1 MSQPINASRRALLR
15 HVSALSALGI
25 GMPLALNLATIG
37 AAAAQVAP
45 GTIKDYKAIVCLYL
59 AGGNDAHNTVI
70 ATDPTSMA
78 SYNMYRGAGTPDT
91 IALSAAEMLPITP
104 ITPQTGRTFAL
115 HPNLGPLR
123 DLFNQGRLGVVANV
137 GTLMAP
143 MTKLQ
148 FLSGAVPAPPALA
161 SHNSQSFQWQC
172 RQGIAGW
179 GNRMSELLMS
189 ANSVEVLSSISV
201 AGNSPF
207 LAGIRPAQLQVNS
220 DGIPPLNAF
229 VAPNLFGSTMAP
241 ATKLQL
247 LSGAVPAPPALASHN
262 SQSFQ
267 WQCRQGIAGWG
278 NRMSELLMS
287 ANSIEVLSS
296 ISVAGNSSF
305 LAGIRPAQLQVNSDG
320 IPPLNAFVAPN
331 LFGSTMAPA
340 ANRELMTR
348 NRTEPFAG
356 SQTAVVNRLLEA
368 QSALQHSMLPAGAG
382 GVAGAAVPNGLT
394 VGLQNIARVIGGHAT
409 SNVKRQV
416 FYVAIG
422 GFDTHS
428 ELLRFHGERMTVV
441 AAAMK
446 YFDDVLGAMNM
457 RDNVT
462 LFTGSDFGR
471 SLTTNHSGADHGWGG
486 HHFVMGGAVRGG
498 DIYGR
503 YPVIGSGTDDDIGR
517 GMLLPGLSIDQYAA
531 TIARWFG
538 LSESQLDDV
547 FPLLRNYGTHRNLG
561 FMKT

>member
-148 FLSGAVPAPPALA
+148 LLSGAVPAPPALA

-241 ATKLQL
+241 A
-247 LSGAVPAPPALASHN
+247 A
-262 SQSFQ
+262 
-267 WQCRQGIAGWG
+267 I
-278 NRMSELLMS
+278 
-287 ANSIEVLSS
+287 
-296 ISVAGNSSF
+296 
-305 LAGIRPAQLQVNSDG
+305 
-320 IPPLNAFVAPN
+320 
-331 LFGSTMAPA
+331 
-340 ANRELMTR
+340 RELMTR